1 MLTRPQLNL
10 KGIPQQRTVVIGRP
24 TDPSSL
30 PFKIHNIDLTAM
42 SDEITGAWALE
53 RHCQYFHLLITLFF
67 CVSFV
72 LSILIVS
79 DVMNNIVSDMMF
91 RCCPINQRSHERS
104 NVKLMRRCR
113 LISFQD
119 ELFSSHEHQCIRA
132 LGLPLQAIFVW
143 RKTWLGFQCSDINII
158 LDALKLH
165 VK

>member
-1 MLTRPQLNL
+1 M
-10 KGIPQQRTVVIGRP
+10 
-24 TDPSSL
+24 
-30 PFKIHNIDLTAM
+30 
-42 SDEITGAWALE
+42 
-53 RHCQYFHLLITLFF
+53 
-67 CVSFV
+67 

-143 RKTWLGFQCSDINII
+143 RKTWGTFEYSDINMI
-158 LDALKLH
+158 LNAMKLCQ
-165 VK
+165 VKCWCAVFNPRAQYVIMYRTYIKTRCSTFSRWPPANPSSGDVRWHLQTKTERLLVVVVVVVSQGAG